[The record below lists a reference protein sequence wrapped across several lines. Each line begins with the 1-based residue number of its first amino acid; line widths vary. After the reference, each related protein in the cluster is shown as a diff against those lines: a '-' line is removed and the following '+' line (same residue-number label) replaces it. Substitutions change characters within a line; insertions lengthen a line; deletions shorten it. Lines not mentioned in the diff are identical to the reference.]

1 MFERFL
7 QVTRHLEQQLGV
19 PPPPHLLERLA
30 KRERQRGAPGRTRYT
45 SALDKGKGSSASQQ
59 QPQQWQSSAAI
70 MVYAVRVHRAC
81 RQKAGAARQTAGTA
95 APVQNTAG
103 PNSCVVS

>member
-19 PPPPHLLERLA
+19 PPPPHLLDRLA
-30 KRERQRGAPGRTRYT
+30 KGERQRGAPGRKRYT
-45 SALDKGKGSSASQQ
+45 SALDKGKGSPTQQ
-59 QPQQWQSSAAI
+59 QQRQSSAAI
-70 MVYAVRVHRAC
+70 MVYAVRVHHAC
-81 RQKAGAARQTAGTA
+81 RQTADTARQTAGTA
-95 APVQNTAG
+95 APVENTAG